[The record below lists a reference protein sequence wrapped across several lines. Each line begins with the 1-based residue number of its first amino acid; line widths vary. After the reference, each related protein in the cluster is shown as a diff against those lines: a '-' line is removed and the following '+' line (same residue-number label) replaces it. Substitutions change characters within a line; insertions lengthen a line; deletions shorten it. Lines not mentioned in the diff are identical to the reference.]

1 MTAFAKSLGLI
12 DRIAHFWAVD
22 GIHEA
27 LIPENDPEYRFR
39 LKMKDTQIEKIYAD
53 GLFLDTGSPHFVT
66 FVNDAVSTD
75 VIRMGRA
82 LRNDVRFAPGGANID
97 FVELQDDE
105 LFVRT
110 YERGVENETLS
121 CGTGVTAS
129 ALAHAFRNP
138 VNPGFYPIKTL
149 GGMLKVSFSQN
160 GELFTDIWIEGP
172 AEFVFSG
179 KIQI

>member
-1 MTAFAKSLGLI
+1 LRKS
-12 DRIAHFWAVD
+12 
-22 GIHEA
+22 
-27 LIPENDPEYRFR
+27 
-39 LKMKDTQIEKIYAD
+39 YAD

-138 VNPGFYPIKTL
+138 VNPGFYPIKNIGWNAESEFFTKRGTFYGYL
-149 GGMLKVSFSQN
+149 DRGAGGVCIF
-160 GELFTDIWIEGP
+160 GEDSNLNVEIFCLNSSPDPSPQGVRRPSEHAIFTGVLEG
-172 AEFVFSG
+172 G
-179 KIQI
+179 T